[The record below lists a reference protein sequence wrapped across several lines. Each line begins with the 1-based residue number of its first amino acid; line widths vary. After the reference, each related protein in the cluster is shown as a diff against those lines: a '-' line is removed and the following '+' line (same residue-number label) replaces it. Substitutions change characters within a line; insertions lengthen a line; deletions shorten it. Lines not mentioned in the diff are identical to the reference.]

1 MDASATV
8 AIIGL
13 IEAIG
18 VVIIGGLI
26 SGYQKKVDRQA
37 AIDKEKLEEKV
48 KNEKEQAKLIANMA
62 EGVRTLLR
70 NELVSAHRE
79 WVEEKGYIT
88 LEALEYMKRTFESYH
103 ALKGNG
109 SGDKLWKD
117 LKALPVKD

>member
-1 MDASATV
+1 MDASVTV
-8 AIIGL
+8 AIIGM

-26 SGYQKKVDRQA
+26 SSYQKKVDRQA
-37 AIDKEKLEEKV
+37 AIDQEKLDEKA

-109 SGDKLWKD
+109 SGDKLWED